1 MVFKNRE
8 RGFAAM
14 ENLARQ
20 FLLRGMPAY
29 FDLNIAIK
37 ALGCAAY
44 YADKPGIYLFNPP
57 GPAAE

>member
-1 MVFKNRE
+1 
-8 RGFAAM
+8 M

-20 FLLRGMPAY
+20 LLLRGMPAY

-44 YADKPGIYLFNPP
+44 YADKPGIYLFNLP